1 MESKLLKKL
10 DNYYL
15 ETNKKLIYLEMEINR
30 LSEKIKSFGSID
42 FNLNKEKKDENVR

>member
-15 ETNKKLIYLEMEINR
+15 ETNKKLIYLEMEINK
-30 LSEKIKSFGSID
+30 LSEKIKSFGSND
-42 FNLNKEKKDENVR
+42 FNLNNKEKKNENV